1 MIDEEHLTRLKL
13 GKESFGQ
20 KVVGSIFLMPNFNTP
35 PVTRVVLEGVENVPR
50 DRTVMFALNHTD
62 RYNYWPFQYK
72 MWRRG
77 DLPYTTTWVKGK
89 YYENKWLGW
98 FFDQCNNI
106 PLPSRGYLILQDA
119 RALLDRKLDDE
130 EYRVLRD
137 LVDGRLE
144 QDAVP
149 DSASADLR
157 RLLTE
162 ARRDFQPADETYAAF
177 MRRWNDRL
185 MGLVEQRTLQ
195 ALFENHNNVIVFP
208 QGTRSLRLL
217 PGKPGLA
224 QFALRHEI
232 PVVPVGQHGK
242 RGCLP
247 RRQSLGR
254 RRHMPLRDRQAS
266 FGRRRSRRLPH
277 RPAVRTIH
285 ARSRGACRVLR
296 AGHET
301 HHGGHRRPVGSSIQ
315 DGRGERSRCRP
326 PGRSSDLASPWPV
339 SSAGTG
345 EARRRRAPCWHP
357 RCSPEV
363 M

>member
-1 MIDEEHLTRLKL
+1 MIDEEYLTRLKL
-13 GKESFGQ
+13 WERPFGQ
-20 KVVGSIFLMPNFNTP
+20 KVVASIFLMPNFSMP
-35 PVTRVVLEGVENVPR
+35 PVTRVLLEGAENIPR

-77 DLPYTTTWVKGK
+77 DLPSTTTWVKGK
-89 YYENKWLGW
+89 YYENRWLGW

-119 RALLDRKLDDE
+119 RALLDRKLGDE
-130 EYRVLRD
+130 DYRALRD

-149 DSASADLR
+149 DSASADVR

-162 ARRDFQPADETYAAF
+162 ARRDFQPAEETYAAF

-185 MGLVEQRTLQ
+185 MGLVERRTLQ

-208 QGTRSLRLL
+208 QGTRSKRLL

-232 PVVPVGQHGK
+232 PVVPVG
-242 RGCLP
+242 
-247 RRQSLGR
+247 S
-254 RRHMPLRDRQAS
+254 M
-266 FGRRRSRRLPH
+266 
-277 RPAVRTIH
+277 
-285 ARSRGACRVLR
+285 
-296 AGHET
+296 
-301 HHGGHRRPVGSSIQ
+301 GSE
-315 DGRGERSRCRP
+315 DAY
-326 PGRSSDLASPWPV
+326 PGASPWARGATCLYRIGKPLTV
-339 SSAGTG
+339 ADALADCRISQPYAPFTR
-345 EARRRRAPCWHP
+345 EAEAHVECFERAMKRITAAIDDLLEDPYKMATESDLDGGRRAD
-357 RCSPEV
+357 RLI
-363 M
+363 